1 MEIFIYI
8 AAIIGVCLI
17 AKLFAA
23 PIKFILKL
31 FANAILGGLALII
44 INFIGQYFGFHI
56 DLNFVTALVAG
67 VLGLPGIAVLFIL
80 QML

>member
-1 MEIFIYI
+1 MELFIYI
-8 AAIIGVCLI
+8 AAIFGVCLI

-44 INFIGQYFGFHI
+44 INFIGQHFGFHI
-56 DLNFVTALVAG
+56 DLNFVTAFIVG

>member
-1 MEIFIYI
+1 MEIIIYI
-8 AAIIGVCLI
+8 AAIIGICLI

-23 PIKFILKL
+23 PLKFILKL
-31 FANAILGGLALII
+31 FVNALLGGIALII
-44 INFIGQYFGFHI
+44 INFIGQYFGFYI
-56 DLNFVTALVAG
+56 NLNFVTAFVAG

>member
-1 MEIFIYI
+1 MEILIYI

-31 FANAILGGLALII
+31 FVNAILGGIALII
-44 INFIGQYFGFHI
+44 LNFIGQYFSFHI

>member
-1 MEIFIYI
+1 MEILIYI

-17 AKLFAA
+17 AKLFSA

-31 FANAILGGLALII
+31 FANAILGGIALII
-44 INFIGQYFGFHI
+44 LNFIGQYFGFHI
-56 DLNFVTALVAG
+56 DLNFVTALIAG
-67 VLGLPGIAVLFIL
+67 VLGIPGIAVLFIL